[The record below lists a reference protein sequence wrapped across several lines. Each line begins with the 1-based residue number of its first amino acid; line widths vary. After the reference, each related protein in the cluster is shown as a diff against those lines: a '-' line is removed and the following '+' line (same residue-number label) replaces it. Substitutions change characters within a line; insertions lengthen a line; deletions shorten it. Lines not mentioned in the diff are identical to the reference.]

1 MAILLTAVILIN
13 CSKTEPEAPVK
24 EFGVQVY
31 SLRNQLGDDFD
42 GTLKKVAETGY
53 AYIEAYAMGTNGKI
67 YGMEPEEY
75 KKKVEDLGMK
85 VVSAHSSYFTPEEAP
100 IMIETAKK
108 AGLDMVIVPYLSED
122 LRGDYDAIAE
132 NLNEVGAMFK
142 EAGIEFGYHNH
153 AFEFEETSDGR
164 IPLEILIEGTDP
176 ENVSFQADLYWVV
189 NAGHDPM
196 ELINKYPGR
205 FNSFHVKDADVDL
218 NQTTVGT
225 GIIDFKTI
233 LENSDK
239 AGIMY
244 FFVEDERTDDPFANI
259 KGAFDNLQKLDY

>member
-1 MAILLTAVILIN
+1 M
-13 CSKTEPEAPVK
+13 K

-122 LRGDYDAIAE
+122 LRGDYDAIAK
-132 NLNEVGAMFK
+132 NLNGVGAMFK

>member
-1 MAILLTAVILIN
+1 M
-13 CSKTEPEAPVK
+13 K

-31 SLRNQLGDDFD
+31 SLRNQLGDDFE
-42 GTLKKVAETGY
+42 GTMEKVAETGY

-75 KKKVEDLGMK
+75 RKKIEDLGMK
-85 VVSAHSSYFTPEEAP
+85 VVSAHSSYFTAEEAP
-100 IMIETAKK
+100 LMIETAKK
-108 AGLDMVIVPYLSED
+108 AGLDMVIVPYLSDD
-122 LRGDYDAIAE
+122 LRGDYDAIAG

-153 AFEFEETSDGR
+153 DFEFKPTSDGR

-176 ENVSFQADLYWVV
+176 DNVSFQADLYWVV
-189 NAGHDPM
+189 KAGHDPM

-205 FNSFHVKDADVDL
+205 FNSFHVKDADSDL

-233 LENSDK
+233 LENRDK
-239 AGIMY
+239 AGIKY
-244 FFVEDERTDDPFANI
+244 FFVEDERTDDPVANI